1 MPFDRPTLSDLITR
15 IREDFRSKLEL
26 EGSIL
31 RRAMADILATVW
43 AGAVHLLH
51 GHLEWASRQI
61 FVTSSDEAQLL
72 VIAGIYGLSKTPA
85 TFASGDLTATGVDTT
100 VIPEDTIYVRDDGA
114 TYRVTADATIS
125 GGTATVSVIAEEA
138 GVAGNMPSG
147 DTLTLQTP
155 ITDVDSEATVDSG
168 GIDGG
173 NDQETTEEL
182 RTRLLLRI
190 REPPQGGNEQD
201 YEAWAL
207 AVAGVT
213 RVWVYEGEDG
223 LGTVTVRFVR
233 DNDVPIFPSPSEVT
247 EVQTAL
253 DAQRPITADVTAA
266 APTQL
271 DVDVTLSITPDTAAI
286 RAAVEASLADLITR
300 LAEPGDGAGRGTIYL
315 SRLQGAV
322 SIAEGV
328 TDFTITVPAA
338 DVVPALGAL
347 PVLDDVTFS

>member
-1 MPFDRPTLSDLITR
+1 MPFTRPTLADLITR
-15 IREDFRSKLEL
+15 IRADFRGKLEIT
-26 EGSIL
+26 GSLL

-51 GHLEWASRQI
+51 GHLEWAARQI
-61 FVTSSDEAQLL
+61 FATSADEEQLL
-72 VIAGIYGLSKTPA
+72 VIASMYGLAKTPA
-85 TFASGDLTATGVDTT
+85 TFASGTLTATGVDTT

-114 TYRVTADATIS
+114 TYLVTADATIS
-125 GGTATVSVIAEEA
+125 GGTATVSVLAEAA
-138 GVAGNMPSG
+138 GAAGNMPAG

-155 ITDVDSEATVDSG
+155 IADVDSEATVDAG

-182 RTRLLLRI
+182 RTRLLLRL

-233 DNDVPIFPSPSEVT
+233 DNDVSIFPDAGEVT

-271 DVDVTLSITPDTAAI
+271 DVDVTLSITPDTSAI
-286 RAAVEASLADLITR
+286 RAAVEASLEDLIDR
-300 LAEPGDGAGRGTIYL
+300 DAEPGDGAGRGTIYL

-328 TDFTITVPAA
+328 TDFSITVPAA

-347 PVLDDVTFS
+347 PVIGTVTFS